1 MRKVLCVAVLLV
13 IMIGTVSGIAS
24 AKTLYVVAEDILTN
38 DTQTPADAFAVD
50 VKLTT
55 YNNQCMTMTF
65 SAQAAVAGGVT
76 TATMGFAP
84 TIDGIPVPPTLAG
97 TTWWVNAEYDMWD
110 TAGFTW
116 RMCGL
121 KIGRHAVRIK
131 FFPEVGGNIA
141 YVGPRILKIDI
152 TSGKI
157 VPLLTGAESEDE

>member
-1 MRKVLCVAVLLV
+1 MRKLLCVTVLFV
-13 IMIGTVSGIAS
+13 IMIGTVSGVAS

-55 YNNQCMTMTF
+55 YNNQCMTLTF
-65 SAQAAVAGGVT
+65 SAQAAVAGVT
-76 TATMGFAP
+76 TATMGFVP

-110 TAGFTW
+110 TAGFMW
-116 RMCGL
+116 QMCGL

-131 FFPEVGGNIA
+131 FLPEVGGNIA
-141 YVGPRILKIDI
+141 YVGPRILKIEI
-152 TSGKI
+152 KSGKI
-157 VPLLTGAESEDE
+157 VPLVTGAGLEDE